1 MKKNRKKNRGFSLVE
16 LIIVIAIMAIMA
28 VVLVPKYLKY
38 VDKAEAVSDIE
49 YATRIGRAL
58 EAQIADDATKEK
70 ESEKGLTLPIPTDRY
85 SGISPELRGTIN
97 QTWTYADTKTRETME
112 GIIGYYPGG
121 SSESRSY
128 AKLRVK
134 DSKGNYRRYQYKV
147 FVTEQGKARIA
158 VYYDSS
164 VDGYKEY
171 ELYPNVTEG
180 CPWDVN

>member
-16 LIIVIAIMAIMA
+16 LIIVIAIMAILA

-49 YATRIGRAL
+49 YAARIGRAL

-70 ESEKGLTLPIPTDRY
+70 ESEKGLTLPIPTDLY
-85 SGISPELRGTIN
+85 GNVSSEDRGLIN
-97 QTWTYADTKTRETME
+97 QTWTYADEKTRKTME
-112 GIIGYYPGG
+112 NIIGYYPGG
-121 SSESRSY
+121 SDDSRSY
-128 AKLRVK
+128 ARLIVEEPAGVYQK
-134 DSKGNYRRYQYKV
+134 YQYKV
-147 FVTEQGKARIA
+147 FATESGKVRIT
-158 VYYDSS
+158 VCCNE
-164 VDGYKEY
+164 DGYKEY

>member
-1 MKKNRKKNRGFSLVE
+1 MKKNRKKNCGFSLVE

-38 VDKAEAVSDIE
+38 VDEAEAVSDIE
-49 YATRIGRAL
+49 YAARIGRAL

-70 ESEKGLTLPIPTDRY
+70 ESEKGLTLPIPTDLY
-85 SGISPELRGTIN
+85 GNVPSEDRGNIDLFY
-97 QTWTYADTKTRETME
+97 TYADDKTKYTMRD
-112 GIIGYYPGG
+112 IIGYYPGS

-128 AKLRVK
+128 ARLIVEEPVGVYQK
-134 DSKGNYRRYQYKV
+134 YQYKV
-147 FVTEQGKARIA
+147 FATETGKVRIT
-158 VYYDSS
+158 VYCTEN
-164 VDGYKEY
+164 GYKEY